1 MGSSVL
7 PSPHSLKSQYAS
19 YSTGSRSFPN
29 SPGFQPGVL
38 ALWWLWSPSSWW
50 LWSPSLWCWLGTRI
64 WSSSP
69 SWWVGLPFR
78 NGWPVWW
85 TSWWVW
91 IWGVWQGLWWQLWRL
106 WWWKRIWQGQ
116 QKLRQQGI
124 WQQSVQTF
132 LQRYSVLPHTHFS
145 CSSHCSYLSTNVELW
160 CSSSLPAICA
170 LPACP
175 IQSCTSVLCWSILH
189 TQTTLRRDALWPT
202 AVSRKI
208 LCSPTCE
215 VISWLF
221 FKKYYVLVF
230 IFYLF

>member
-1 MGSSVL
+1 MGGHGSSVL

-19 YSTGSRSFPN
+19 YSTSSRSFPN

-50 LWSPSLWCWLGTRI
+50 LWSPSSWWLWSPSSWCWLGTRI

-78 NGWPVWW
+78 NGWPVWRV
-85 TSWWVW
+85 WWRKR
-91 IWGVWQGLWWQLWRL
+91 LWWQLWRL

-170 LPACP
+170 SPA
-175 IQSCTSVLCWSILH
+175 
-189 TQTTLRRDALWPT
+189 
-202 AVSRKI
+202 
-208 LCSPTCE
+208 CE

-221 FKKYYVLVF
+221 YKKYYVLVL
-230 IFYLF
+230 FYLF

>member
-1 MGSSVL
+1 MGSVL
-7 PSPHSLKSQYAS
+7 PSPHPLKSQYAS

-50 LWSPSLWCWLGTRI
+50 LWSPS
-64 WSSSP
+64 
-69 SWWVGLPFR
+69 SWR
-78 NGWPVWW
+78 VWW
-85 TSWWVW
+85 RKR
-91 IWGVWQGLWWQLWRL
+91 LWWQLWRL

-132 LQRYSVLPHTHFS
+132 HQRCSVLPHTHFS
-145 CSSHCSYLSTNVELW
+145 CSSHCSHLPTNVELW
-160 CSSSLPAICA
+160 CSSSVPAICA

-208 LCSPTCE
+208 LCPPTRE

-221 FKKYYVLVF
+221 YKKYYVLVF